1 MSGSPGLN
9 PNTHEGVLGHYRPAG
24 PTEQVPEQPELYRD
38 FVSINQTRKPSN
50 LRGLATNSYFAEC
63 KL

>member
-1 MSGSPGLN
+1 MDSGSPGLN
-9 PNTHEGVLGHYRPAG
+9 PNTHEGVLGYYRPAR

-38 FVSINQTRKPSN
+38 FVSQNQTRN

-63 KL
+63 TL